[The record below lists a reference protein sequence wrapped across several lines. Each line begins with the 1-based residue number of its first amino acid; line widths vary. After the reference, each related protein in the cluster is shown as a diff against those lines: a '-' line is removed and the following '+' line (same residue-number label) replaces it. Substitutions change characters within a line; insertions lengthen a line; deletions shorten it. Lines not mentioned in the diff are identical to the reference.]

1 MVGDDDQSIYSWR
14 GANFENLRLFEQDFP
29 EYAEIKLEQN
39 YRSTSRILAV
49 ANGLIR
55 NNTTRKPKSLWSS
68 LGEGEQ
74 VTVVLPEDE
83 TQEAEYIAGAIRSA
97 ALRQRLPLSQFG
109 VLVRTNSLTRAL
121 EEAFVRENLPYAVS
135 GGMSFFQRA
144 EVKDLLAYLRVM
156 ANPDDEVSLVRILN
170 TPRRGIGRRTLE
182 AAVQTARART
192 CSLFGALNVLQAG
205 EAGSALAEKT
215 REPIGEFLELL
226 EEFRDRF
233 HKGKRQMA
241 AALRDLVDRID
252 YWGHLVQ
259 ENPKGS
265 VARWKLANVESL
277 VDSLAAY
284 EQDPDNLDPSLYQYL
299 NRVTLASRE
308 DGQGEDGE
316 QKVQLM
322 TIHAAKGLE
331 FDTVFVAAVE
341 KDLIPHARA
350 VEEGEANM
358 EEERRLFLR
367 GADPRQ
373 TPPDPERLPG
383 SPPARGAQRG
393 AAFRLHRGAPP
404 RAAGLPGAGG
414 EGAGPRGRLAAVR
427 ADERGYREARPPVS
441 RVEPVLLRVE
451 AIHAGLRAE
460 AFLALKCPTISRTR
474 LKQKIMTGEVRVNGN
489 RLATSTRLRAGDL
502 LAARLAGGARPP
514 GGAGGALRG
523 RQSSGGEQAGR
534 AGHPPGRRPPAGDA
548 HPERAPRFPRP
559 DPAQPGGGRS
569 GLLPQPGA
577 SPGPL
582 YKWCSAHRQGPP
594 DPGGH
599 APPAGRRGVRQAL
612 SRPGMRRGGLPCR
625 LPAREDRGA
634 HRPGPVQPGAAQAL
648 YPAGRPAARSRN
660 TRCWS
665 ASRGTPC
672 WPPIRSPDG
681 STRSGCTWP
690 HWVTPC
696 GET

>member
-1 MVGDDDQSIYSWR
+1 MSRDLSGLLNPEQLRAVESLQGPLLILAGAGSGKTRVITYRIARLLSRGQAQSSILAVTFTNKAAREMAQRVRELAGKKLPRLIVSTFHAFGVRVLREDGEALGYRPSFSIYDESDRQSLVKECARDLGFGRDLDLHAVTGLFSRLKSQLVDWQEETESFRPLYKEYQARLRLHNAVDFDDLIRLPIELFEGRPEVLARYRERFRHFLVDEFQDTSLQQYRLIRLLAQEARNLCVVGDDDQSIYSWR

-29 EYAEIKLEQN
+29 EYTEIKLEQN
-39 YRSTSRILAV
+39 YRSTARILAV

-55 NNTTRKPKSLWSS
+55 NNTARKPKSLWSS

-74 VTVVLPEDE
+74 VTVVLPQDE

-97 ALRQRLPLSQFG
+97 ALRRRLPLSQIG

-121 EEAFVRENLPYAVS
+121 EEAFVREKLPYAVS

-182 AAVQTARART
+182 AAVETARARS
-192 CSLFGALNVLQAG
+192 CSLFGALNVLAAG
-205 EAGSALAEKT
+205 TGQEPAEKA

-233 HKGKRQMA
+233 HQGKRQMA
-241 AALRDLVDRID
+241 AGLRDLVDRID

-265 VARWKLANVESL
+265 VARWKLANVDSL

-350 VEEGEANM
+350 VEEGEANT
-358 EEERRLFLR
+358 EEERRLFYVALTRAKRHLILSACRARRRR
-367 GADPRQ
+367 GELKEAQPSPFLEELPR
-373 TPPDPERLPG
+373 
-383 SPPARGAQRG
+383 
-393 AAFRLHRGAPP
+393 
-404 RAAGLPGAGG
+404 
-414 EGAGPRGRLAAVR
+414 
-427 ADERGYREARPPVS
+427 
-441 RVEPVLLRVE
+441 
-451 AIHAGLRAE
+451 
-460 AFLALKCPTISRTR
+460 
-474 LKQKIMTGEVRVNGN
+474 
-489 RLATSTRLRAGDL
+489 DL
-502 LAARLAGGARPP
+502 LDFQELEEKELAPEDASRLFARMKEGL
-514 GGAGGALRG
+514 G
-523 RQSSGGEQAGR
+523 R
-534 AGHPPGRRPPAGDA
+534 PGRP
-548 HPERAPRFPRP
+548 
-559 DPAQPGGGRS
+559 
-569 GLLPQPGA
+569 
-577 SPGPL
+577 
-582 YKWCSAHRQGPP
+582 
-594 DPGGH
+594 
-599 APPAGRRGVRQAL
+599 
-612 SRPGMRRGGLPCR
+612 
-625 LPAREDRGA
+625 
-634 HRPGPVQPGAAQAL
+634 
-648 YPAGRPAARSRN
+648 
-660 TRCWS
+660 
-665 ASRGTPC
+665 
-672 WPPIRSPDG
+672 
-681 STRSGCTWP
+681 
-690 HWVTPC
+690 
-696 GET
+696 